1 MSNNQEKQSSD
12 LPDEAQPPP
21 DKQVPV
27 RTSYALQRLVA
38 ALTPVA
44 HLQRT
49 PYSEPAHDLSITTF
63 DGLTLAATHFRRGRS
78 SLIII
83 AHGFGS
89 SRRSLSIVWL
99 AEALFASFD
108 VLTFDWR
115 GFGESNGLASLG
127 TAEYEDLAAV
137 LDYARFLGYR
147 RVGLVA
153 ESMGGLITLTT
164 LSLANPDMLAYPD
177 RVATI
182 SAPVDYDLT
191 VGLRPQ
197 MVRYV
202 APQPVLRP
210 LAPLLGF
217 RLGVALPPRPLDL
230 IDRFDLPLLVVHG
243 DADRT
248 VRLENAHLLDEHA
261 PHSRL
266 LIYSGVDHAL
276 IAMRA
281 KVPRQLVADLQQWF
295 VEMEYDA

>member
-1 MSNNQEKQSSD
+1 MSNNQEEQSND
-12 LPDEAQPPP
+12 LPEKVQPAS
-21 DKQVPV
+21 DNQAALAN
-27 RTSYALQRLVA
+27 YAIQRLA
-38 ALTPVA
+38 ATLTPVA

-49 PYSEPAHDLSITTF
+49 PYSEPAYDVPIATA
-63 DGLTLAATHFRRGRS
+63 DGLKLAATHFRRGRS

-89 SRRSLSIVWL
+89 SRRALSIVWL
-99 AEALFASFD
+99 AETLFASFD

-115 GFGESNGLASLG
+115 GFGESSGLASLG

-153 ESMGGLITLTT
+153 ESMGGLIALTT
-164 LSLANPDMLAYPD
+164 LSLANPDIVAYPD

-202 APQPVLRP
+202 APQPALRP

-217 RLGVALPPRPLDL
+217 RLGEAMPPRPLDL
-230 IDRFDLPLLVVHG
+230 IDRFDLPLLVIHG

-248 VRLENAHLLDEHA
+248 VRLENAYLLDEHA
-261 PHSRL
+261 PNSRL
-266 LIYSGVDHAL
+266 LIYEGVDHAL

-281 KVPRQLVADLQQWF
+281 KVPRRLVADLKEWF
-295 VEMEYDA
+295 AEEDKT